1 MVHKR
6 TFKTLAAAPFDARHY
21 RSLGNILRHAEQP
34 VDFLRRYVWRGGE
47 YPAVIPI
54 RDRHGGRLEVTV
66 HSAEDMQTINEIF
79 FRNDYPVRGDEK
91 VVVDFGSNIGISA
104 LWFLSSAPGAFA
116 YLYEPVPRNIE
127 RLKRN
132 LAALEGRFA
141 LAEVAVGTS
150 AGMVSF
156 GIEAS
161 GRYGGIGRPT
171 GQAIEVPCEDSNA
184 ILAGIID
191 RHGRIDILKI
201 DIETMEEAVTAR
213 IPPALAQ
220 RIDAIYVEYPFRDN
234 PLAGTHRLV
243 RDSFV
248 SRFLRLD
255 RGGER

>member
-1 MVHKR
+1 MVHTR
-6 TFKTLAAAPFDARHY
+6 SFKTLATAPFDARHY

-34 VDFLRRYVWRGGE
+34 VDFLRRYVWRGGT

-54 RDRHGGRLEVTV
+54 RTRRGGRLEVTV

-132 LAALEGRFA
+132 LAPFEGRYA
-141 LAEVAVGTS
+141 LAEAAVGTS
-150 AGMVSF
+150 TGMVSF
-156 GIEAS
+156 GIEDS

-171 GQAIEVPCEDSNA
+171 GRTIEVPCADSNA
-184 ILAGIID
+184 ILADILE
-191 RHGRIDILKI
+191 RHDRIDILKI

-213 IPPALAQ
+213 IPEALAQ
-220 RIDAIYVEYPFRDN
+220 RIGAIYVEYPFRDN

-243 RDSFV
+243 RDTFV
-248 SRFLRLD
+248 SRFLRHGREGD
-255 RGGER
+255 